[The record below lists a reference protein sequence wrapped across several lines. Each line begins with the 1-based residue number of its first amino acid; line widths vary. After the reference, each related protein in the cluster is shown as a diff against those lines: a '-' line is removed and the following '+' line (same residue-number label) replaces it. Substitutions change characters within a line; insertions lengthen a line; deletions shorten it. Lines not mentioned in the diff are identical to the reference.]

1 MVFDI
6 TQLKRIRKQL
16 ELTQQQFAQL
26 AGISQSMVAKIE
38 SSRLDPTY
46 SYVKKIEEAIALL
59 TKRQDTEKHAKDI
72 MHKGV
77 ISIRK
82 SQKMMDV
89 LPLFTTHGIS
99 QIPVV
104 DNGKV
109 LGLLSETTIVRHMH
123 PGVMEKRVQEVMEE
137 APPVVSAETSFTMIA
152 ALLQFSSLILVQA
165 KGELAGVITKADLI
179 RQLQR
184 R

>member
-38 SSRLDPTY
+38 SGRLDPTY
-46 SYVKKIEEAIALL
+46 SYVKKVEEAIALL
-59 TKRQDTEKHAKDI
+59 AKRQDQEQHARDI

-82 SQKMMDV
+82 NQKMMDI
-89 LPLFTTHGIS
+89 LPLFTKHGIS

-104 DNGKV
+104 EDGKV
-109 LGLLSETTIVRHMH
+109 VGLLSETAIVRHMY

-137 APPVVSAETSFTMIA
+137 APPIVSAETSVTMIT
-152 ALLQFSSLILVQA
+152 ALLQFSPLILVQV

-179 RQLQR
+179 KQLQR

>member
-6 TQLKRIRKQL
+6 TQLKRIRRQL

-38 SSRLDPTY
+38 AGRLDPTY
-46 SYVKKIEEAIALL
+46 SYVKKVEEAIALL
-59 TKRQDTEKHAKDI
+59 AKRQDTEKHAKDI
-72 MHKGV
+72 MHKSV

-82 SQKMMDV
+82 NQKMTDV
-89 LPLFTTHGIS
+89 LPLFTKHGIS

-104 DNGKV
+104 EDGKAM
-109 LGLLSETTIVRHMH
+109 GLLSETAIVRHMQA
-123 PGVMEKRVQEVMEE
+123 GFTEKRVQEVMEE
-137 APPVVSAETSFTMIA
+137 APPVISAETSVMMIA
-152 ALLQFSSLILVQA
+152 ALLQFSPLILVQV
-165 KGELAGVITKADLI
+165 KGELVGVITKADLI
-179 RQLQR
+179 KQLQR